1 MKTTVSKYGVRLA
14 GLLLFALCLSASADE
29 ADTDIAK
36 GILKKMSAEIT
47 GMQKFVITGDGYSDA
62 RLPAGQI
69 IEHSRDV
76 ILRMSRPDTLRI
88 SNYDEES
95 LSEIFFGEGVLSV
108 YREKEGFYA
117 QTKLPLDMD
126 AAVDFAINE
135 IGIDAP
141 VLDFVSSDVSQHLI
155 KDAQS
160 IDYFGL
166 SRFRGQNH
174 HHIGIRTAETD
185 VQVWVSAEGSPLP
198 RKISISSKWDA
209 GAPRSVYF
217 FDWTVDPGL
226 KPKSL
231 RFIPPEGATKIEFD
245 LETSECGESGC

>member
-1 MKTTVSKYGVRLA
+1 MKEPRVSKYSVRLV
-14 GLLLFALCLSASADE
+14 GLLLLGVCFSASAE
-29 ADTDIAK
+29 ESDTAK
-36 GILKKMSAEIT
+36 DVLNRMSAEIASL
-47 GMQKFVITGDGYSDA
+47 QKFVITGDGYTDA

-76 ILRMSRPDTLRI
+76 TLRMSRPNTLRI

-117 QTKLPLDMD
+117 QSKLPLDMGE
-126 AAVDFAINE
+126 AIDFAINE

-141 VLDFVSSDVSQHLI
+141 VLEFVSSDVAQHLMEG
-155 KDAQS
+155 AES

-174 HHIGIRTAETD
+174 HHIGIRTPETD
-185 VQVWVSAEGSPLP
+185 VQIWVSAEGSPLP

-217 FDWTVDPGL
+217 FDWAVDPQM
-226 KPKSL
+226 KPKML
-231 RFIPPEGATKIEFD
+231 RFEPPKGSTKIEFD
-245 LETSECGESGC
+245 LDTAE

>member
-1 MKTTVSKYGVRLA
+1 MMKPTVSRYSVRLV
-14 GLLLFALCLSASADE
+14 GVFWFALCVSASAEE
-29 ADTDIAK
+29 ADTAK
-36 GILKKMSAEIT
+36 GILEKMSAEIT
-47 GMQKFVITGDGYSDA
+47 SLQTFVITGDGYSDA

-88 SNYDEES
+88 TNYSEEA

-141 VLDFVSSDVSQHLI
+141 VLDFVSSDVAQHLI
-155 KDAQS
+155 KDAES

-166 SRFRGQNH
+166 SRFRGENH

-217 FDWTVDPGL
+217 FDWAVDPEM

-231 RFIPPEGATKIEFD
+231 HFIPPEGATKIEFD
-245 LETSECGESGC
+245 LDTAEIGEAR

>member
-1 MKTTVSKYGVRLA
+1 MMKLTVSKYSVRLL
-14 GLLLFALCLSASADE
+14 GLLCFALCLSASAEE
-29 ADTDIAK
+29 ASTAKDI
-36 GILKKMSAEIT
+36 LQKMSTEIASL
-47 GMQKFVITGDGYSDA
+47 QKFVITGDGYADA
-62 RLPAGQI
+62 RLPEGQI

-76 ILRMSRPDTLRI
+76 ILRMSRPDTMRI

-108 YREKEGFYA
+108 YREKEGYYA
-117 QTKLPLDMD
+117 QTKLPMDMD

-135 IGIDAP
+135 VGIDAP
-141 VLDFVSSDVSQHLI
+141 VLDFVSSDVAQHLL

-217 FDWTVDPGL
+217 FDWTVDPEM

-245 LETSECGESGC
+245 LDIED